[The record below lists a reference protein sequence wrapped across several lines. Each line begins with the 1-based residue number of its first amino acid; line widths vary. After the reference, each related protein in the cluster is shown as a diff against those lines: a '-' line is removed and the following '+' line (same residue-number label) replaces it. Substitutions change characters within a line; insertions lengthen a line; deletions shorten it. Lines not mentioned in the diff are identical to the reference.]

1 MRGMPGDGLPCVGM
15 EPFGSGNDY
24 SVKSIRHGDAFAF
37 MDNVESNFAEGA
49 NSPFGRE
56 VGNGI

>member
-1 MRGMPGDGLPCVGM
+1 MRGLPGDGLPCVEM
-15 EPFGSGNDY
+15 KPFISGNDY
-24 SVKSIRHGDAFAF
+24 SVKSIRPTDAFAF

-49 NSPFGRE
+49 NNPFGRG